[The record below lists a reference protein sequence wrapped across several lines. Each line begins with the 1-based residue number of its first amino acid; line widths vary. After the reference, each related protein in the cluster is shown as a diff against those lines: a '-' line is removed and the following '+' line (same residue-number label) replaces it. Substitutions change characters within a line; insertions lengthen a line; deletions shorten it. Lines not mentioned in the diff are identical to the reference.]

1 MIKKLISEEELAL
14 AVMRLGYEI
23 SRDYREKRPLLAV
36 ILKGS
41 VIFAADL
48 ARRISI
54 DAELDFM
61 KVSSYG
67 SGTDSSGT
75 VTLDLDLSADIGGRD
90 VIIVEDIVD
99 TGLTMR
105 ELRELLEKRSPASI
119 AVCSLL
125 SKPSRRRTEV
135 HIDYLGFEIPDVF
148 AVGYGMDAGERYRNL
163 PYIGVYEE

>member
-23 SRDYREKRPLLAV
+23 SRDYRGKRPLLAV

-105 ELRELLEKRSPASI
+105 ELRELLEKRSPASL

>member
-1 MIKKLISEEELAL
+1 M
-14 AVMRLGYEI
+14 
-23 SRDYREKRPLLAV
+23 AV

-105 ELRELLEKRSPASI
+105 ELRELLEKRSPASL